1 MLYFDYRAK
10 TANRGRIFQGI
21 VTADTKE
28 SALDSLRSKGLT
40 IVEVYSMRDFFGIRK
55 SLYSFYDRI
64 TKKTLQEFF
73 EQLSFM
79 LDTDIAL
86 YDALTI
92 LRDNG
97 ASKKIMGLSRPIAES
112 VRKGLSLHEAME
124 KTKQFTIPVIQQVK
138 SGEDS
143 GNVPQTLNRISA
155 EFTRDIEFKKKI
167 KGAMTYPIIVCTVMI
182 MVLWVL
188 LTFVVPNISKTI
200 IGLGGEL
207 PTVTKIVISVSN
219 AMAIA
224 TPFIVLSVVLAA
236 PLYKYLC
243 RNKIFKYNVDKAK
256 IQMPVFGKLI
266 EKLELSR
273 FCKSLASMQESGITL
288 VRSLNI
294 TQNALKNTY
303 IKKMVEKSA
312 RLVEV
317 SGLNLSLALAKGGE
331 FPELMIQLIEV
342 GVNTGKTDV
351 VLSRIANQ
359 YEREIDNSIKKITS
373 IIEPLMIMVVGSLA
387 GMVVIAMFLPLM
399 SIMDSSVVT

>member
-10 TANRGRIFQGI
+10 ASNSNKVFRGII
-21 VTADTKE
+21 TADSTE
-28 SALDSLRSKGLT
+28 TALDNLKSKGLT
-40 IVEVYSMRDFFGIRK
+40 IVEIFPMQDFLSIRK
-55 SLYSFYDRI
+55 TLYSFSDRI
-64 TKKTLQEFF
+64 TKKTIHEFF
-73 EQLSFM
+73 EQLVFM

-97 ASKKIMGLSRPIAES
+97 ASKKIMALARPIAEC

-124 KTKQFTIPVIQQVK
+124 KTKQFTLPIIQQVK

-155 EFTRDIEFKKKI
+155 ELARDMEFKKKI
-167 KGAMTYPIIVCTVMI
+167 KGAMTYPIIICVVMI

-207 PTVTKIVISVSN
+207 PLITKIVIAVSN
-219 AMAIA
+219 IISTA
-224 TPFIVLSVVLAA
+224 TPFIIISIIFAVF
-236 PLYKYLC
+236 LYKYLC
-243 RNKIFKYNVDKAK
+243 RNKTFKYNMDKTK

-317 SGLNLSLALAKGGE
+317 SGLNLSLALAKGGK
-331 FPELMIQLIEV
+331 FPELMIQLIDV
-342 GVNTGKTDV
+342 GVNTGRTDE
-351 VLSRIANQ
+351 VLNRIANQ
-359 YEREIDNSIKKITS
+359 YEKDIDSSIKKITS
-373 IIEPLMIMVVGSLA
+373 LIEPLMIVIVGALA
-387 GMVVIAMFLPLM
+387 GTVVVSMFLPLM
-399 SIMDSSVVT
+399 AVMDSF

>member
-10 TANRGRIFQGI
+10 AANSGRVFRGI

-28 SALDSLRSKGLT
+28 TALDNLKSKGLT
-40 IVEVYSMRDFFGIRK
+40 IVEIYPMQDFLSIRK
-55 SLYSFYDRI
+55 TLYSFSDRF
-64 TKKTLQEFF
+64 TKRTVLEFF
-73 EQLSFM
+73 EQLAFM

-97 ASKKIMGLSRPIAES
+97 ASKKIKGLSRPIAES

-124 KTKQFTIPVIQQVK
+124 KTKWFTIPIIQQVK
-138 SGEDS
+138 SGENS
-143 GNVPQTLNRISA
+143 GNVPQTLNRIHT
-155 EFTRDIEFKKKI
+155 ELTRDIEFKKKI
-167 KGAMTYPIIVCTVMI
+167 KGAMTYPIIICIVMI

-207 PTVTKIVISVSN
+207 PVITKAVIAVSN
-219 AMAIA
+219 GMTTA
-224 TPFIVLSVVLAA
+224 TPFIIISAVLVV

-243 RNKIFKYNVDKAK
+243 RNKVFKYNVDKTK
-256 IQMPVFGKLI
+256 IQMPMFGKLI

-273 FCKSLASMQESGITL
+273 FCKSLATMLESGITL
-288 VRSLNI
+288 VRSLVI

-303 IKKMVEKSA
+303 IKEMVEKSA

-317 SGLNLSLALAKGGE
+317 SGLNLSLALAKGGK

-342 GVNTGKTDV
+342 GVNTGKTDE
-351 VLSRIANQ
+351 VLNRIANQ

-373 IIEPLMIMVVGSLA
+373 MIEPIMIILVGSLA
-387 GMVVIAMFLPLM
+387 GTVVISMFLPLL
-399 SIMDSSVVT
+399 SIMDSF